1 MKIYKS
7 EKGQA
12 MPGPVETITQDAFS
26 PIGHTELRWLGGG
39 GIMLNSRGTVIVID
53 PVLEGFDMP
62 LLFEPPIAAQSVLNL
77 DGVLIT
83 HIDND
88 HFSIPTC
95 QRCSL
100 RCRKNICLE

>member
-1 MKIYKS
+1 MKSYKS

-12 MPGPVETITQDAFS
+12 MPGSVKPITQDAFS

-39 GIMLNSRGTVIVID
+39 GIMFNSHGTVIMID

-62 LLFEPPIAAQSVLNL
+62 LLFDPPIAAQSVPNL

-88 HFSIPTC
+88 HFSVPIGAF
-95 QRCSL
+95 SIAL
-100 RCRKNICLE
+100 SEV